1 MSFYYFAWLAVCHVQ
16 LGNLPAAR
24 HCAQRSIDLAP
35 QFTVGQFAAMEPL
48 RDPEAMAIWTN
59 SMREAGIP
67 D

>member
-1 MSFYYFAWLAVCHVQ
+1 
-16 LGNLPAAR
+16 
-24 HCAQRSIDLAP
+24 
-35 QFTVGQFAAMEPL
+35 MEPL